1 LRSHGWSLADLAR
14 ETGISEAH
22 WRKSSYSN
30 DSGGDCVELASD
42 SGVVMVRATKNRQGA
57 LLSFSA
63 EAWAAFTAAL

>member
-1 LRSHGWSLADLAR
+1 
-14 ETGISEAH
+14 
-22 WRKSSYSN
+22 
-30 DSGGDCVELASD
+30 LASD